1 MESDIAKQKG
11 FFLYFFIFFIYIVF
25 FFLLGNLF
33 NPECLFESVYSSDRK
48 SCSFF
53 NTPIYIPLATIHLT
67 IDLLFGIF
75 LCYRLT
81 FYIVT

>member
-1 MESDIAKQKG
+1 MESDIAKQKV
-11 FFLYFFIFFIYIVF
+11 FFFINIYIVF
-25 FFLLGNLF
+25 FFLLLGNLF